1 MFVLVVANTRVTEI
15 KGISAAGSDPEMVRF
30 TAVLDAEFLL
40 WGRPLTLKAIP
51 VDPQGHPSPV
61 VISRACFER
70 VGFPLLVLDAGCFVR
85 PMIPLV
91 DLRSEPG
98 GRIDLEDGAPQARR
112 LLEWGRRLGEELNKA
127 SKELWIGES
136 VPGGTTTAMAV
147 LRALGHRATT
157 SSSGPYNPVS
167 LKEEVVDKA
176 FRRAFK
182 GVKSHREDPLS
193 AVESFGDPMMPVA
206 MGLSMGFRGRRV
218 LCGGTQMLA
227 VAAALRWMG
236 MLDEGIE
243 VATTKYVA
251 HDPNANF
258 REVAEEIGVKTQ
270 VALLD
275 FSGSRHQ
282 GLRDYELGFIKEGV
296 GAGGC
301 AVRALEFGLSLEE
314 IAKAT
319 EEVYEKLLE
328 QGHAP

>member
-1 MFVLVVANTRVTEI
+1 MFALVVANTRVTDVR
-15 KGISAAGSDPEMVRF
+15 GISAAGSDPEMVRF

-40 WGRPLTLKAIP
+40 WGRPLTLNAIP

-61 VISRACFER
+61 VISRACLER
-70 VGFPLLVLDAGCFVR
+70 VGFPVLVLDAGCFVR
-85 PMIPLV
+85 PMVPLV

-112 LLEWGRRLGEELNKA
+112 LLEWGLRLGEEL
-127 SKELWIGES
+127 SKVSRELWIGES

-147 LRALGHRATT
+147 LRALGYRATT
-157 SSSGPYNPVS
+157 SSSGPHNPVG
-167 LKEEVVDKA
+167 LKEEVVGRAFERA
-176 FRRAFK
+176 FR
-182 GVKSHREDPLS
+182 GVERHREDPLS

-206 MGLSMGFRGRRV
+206 MGLSLGFRGRRV

-236 MLDEGIE
+236 GLDGDLQ

-251 HDPNANF
+251 QDPNANF
-258 REVAEEIGVKTQ
+258 REVADEIGVETL
-270 VALLD
+270 VAPLD
-275 FSGSRHQ
+275 FSGSKHR

-301 AVRALEFGLSLEE
+301 AVMALESGLSPEE

-319 EEVYEKLLE
+319 EEVYEGLLRG
-328 QGHAP
+328 GHAP